1 MTKGALDNGLVV
13 QCTNSFRF
21 KHEFDSVRTSAVSQS
36 LLGFGTDG
44 DITNYNDVRPNL
56 MSDVITKSSKLI
68 TFIDLAGHEKYLK
81 TTVFGLTGNSPDYSM
96 IMLGANMGVQRMTK
110 EHLGLSLA
118 LDLPM
123 FVCITKVDIA
133 PKNVRVN
140 TINMKKI
147 LKSNCK

>member
-1 MTKGALDNGLVV
+1 
-13 QCTNSFRF
+13 
-21 KHEFDSVRTSAVSQS
+21 
-36 LLGFGTDG
+36 
-44 DITNYNDVRPNL
+44 
-56 MSDVITKSSKLI
+56 
-68 TFIDLAGHEKYLK
+68 
-81 TTVFGLTGNSPDYSM
+81 M

-140 TINMKKI
+140 TIKRMKKI
-147 LKSNCK
+147 LKSPR